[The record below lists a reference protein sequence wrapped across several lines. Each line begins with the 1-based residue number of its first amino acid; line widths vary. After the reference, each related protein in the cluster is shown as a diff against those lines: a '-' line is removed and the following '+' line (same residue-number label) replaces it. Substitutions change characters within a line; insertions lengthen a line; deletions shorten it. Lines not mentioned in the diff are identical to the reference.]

1 MAGWA
6 RGPRSLV
13 GRFALAAGFVF
24 VVVGVVTHVL
34 LGRIVTQQ
42 YRDFAD
48 FHAEFVVRSVIEDHL
63 EVSDVQTPVRGER
76 YDELADLTDEFVLLE
91 DVFRVK
97 LWRPDGTIVFSDEPR
112 LVGERFE
119 GERFEIRRVIS
130 DGRRS
135 VVSDLSADE
144 HIYEHEH
151 DLVDR
156 AVRTYVP
163 IEVGGFPAVAE
174 VYQDFAPT
182 AAATTAF
189 TRVLDVVLAA
199 GLGVLYVLLLPV
211 ARRAGRKLGNQADEL
226 ASQRDE
232 LRRLLSQEKQ
242 TVQRLE
248 ELGRMKD
255 TFLTAVSHE
264 LRTPLTV
271 LKAGAQTLDRHGD
284 DLDPAMRTQLVDRI
298 AVNAQRLD
306 ELLSSLLDLDRLTRG
321 VVEPDRRPTDLRALV
336 HRVLEEV
343 SPRRPVVAEIPDV
356 EVRVDPAQVER
367 IVENLVVN
375 AMRHTPPGSAVE
387 VHVDVHDD
395 HVLLRVD
402 DEGPGVADEL
412 KRSIFD
418 PFHQGPSLHPESPGT
433 GVGLSLVERF
443 AQLHGGRAW
452 VQDRRGGGASFRVR
466 LPYAPTP
473 ETSRAPSLVGRS

>member
-6 RGPRSLV
+6 RTPRSLV
-13 GRFALAAGFVF
+13 GRFALAAAVVF
-24 VVVGVVTHVL
+24 VAVGIATHVL

-48 FHAEFVVRSVIEDHL
+48 FHAEFVVGTVIEDHL
-63 EVSDVQTPVRGER
+63 RVEDVQEPVRGER
-76 YDELADLTDEFVLLE
+76 YDELADLAHEFVLLE

-97 LWRPDGTIVFSDEPR
+97 IWRPDGTIVFSDEPR

-119 GERFEIRRVIS
+119 GERFEIRKVIA
-130 DGRRS
+130 DGRHS
-135 VVSDLSADE
+135 EVTDLTGDE
-144 HIYEHEH
+144 HTYEH

-156 AVRTYVP
+156 AVQTYVP

-174 VYQDFAPT
+174 IYQDFAPT
-182 AAATTAF
+182 AAATADF
-189 TRVLDVVLAA
+189 THVLDGVLAI
-199 GLGVLYVLLLPV
+199 GLIVLYVLLLPV
-211 ARRAGRKLGNQADEL
+211 ARRAGRKLGDQADEL

-232 LRRLLSQEKQ
+232 LERLLSQEKE
-242 TVQRLE
+242 TVYRLE
-248 ELGRMKD
+248 ELGDMKD

-271 LKAGAQTLDRHGD
+271 LKAGAQTLDRRRD
-284 DLDPAMRTQLVDRI
+284 DLDPAMRTQLVERI
-298 AVNAQRLD
+298 AENAQRLD

-321 VVEPDRRPTDLRALV
+321 VVEPDRRPTNLRALV

-343 SPRRPVVAEIPDV
+343 SPRRPVVAEVPDV

-367 IVENLVVN
+367 IVENLIVN
-375 AMRHTPPGSAVE
+375 AMRHTPPRGAVE
-387 VHVDVHDD
+387 VHADVHDD

-402 DEGPGVADEL
+402 DEGPGVPDDI

-452 VQDRRGGGASFRVR
+452 VQDRPGGGASFRVR
-466 LPYAPTP
+466 LPYAPL
-473 ETSRAPSLVGRS
+473 RGVAPVAEPVAHL